1 MNRHFKTQLRVIVL
15 TDNRLYRL
23 DEKFKQNKP
32 PIPITDIVS
41 ASVNDDPSS
50 QLIVLKIRNIDK
62 DLVIYLDSTN
72 KQTQVDRVPELLA
85 NIYRCRIQ

>member
-15 TDNRLYRL
+15 TDYKLYRL

-32 PIPITDIVS
+32 PIPIADIVS

-50 QLIVLKIRNIDK
+50 QLIVLKIKNVDK
-62 DLVIYLDSTN
+62 DLVIYLEANN
-72 KQTQVDRVPELLA
+72 KQIDRVPEFLA
-85 NIYRCRIQ
+85 NIYRCRIK